1 MGQELYTIVATLEK
15 DIADTM
21 HGKKTQ
27 MTMKGEKFTIMD
39 NSTKGEYD
47 NAIMVTDFFIAI
59 FVLQSKSVDS
69 HFSNNHVIMC
79 SETIIELIELIET

>member
-1 MGQELYTIVATLEK
+1 
-15 DIADTM
+15 
-21 HGKKTQ
+21 
-27 MTMKGEKFTIMD
+27 MD
-39 NSTKGEYD
+39 SSTKGEYY

-79 SETIIELIELIET
+79 SETSIELIELIET